1 MREARHGSALA
12 AALAVA
18 LLARP
23 AVGQEPVVDVDP
35 RLPFA
40 TRQIVER
47 SLAGPEAE
55 VETGATVVA
64 REEARPGSIVQLGGS
79 ILLEGRIEGD
89 VLAVDSEVTLKPSA
103 VIGGR
108 LTVMAGRYFGT
119 TMAET
124 GEETVWLPEARVVVE
139 AVADT
144 VRVRY
149 VPEKRPFPV
158 GLGGVFGLVL
168 HEYNGVD
175 GLAFGVEAALRDLEG
190 HPPTELGG
198 GPVFRTERMEDVGWW
213 IGGFREF
220 SRLKGLRLGAGAHSI
235 TDTAQRW
242 HRPDFGNSVAAL
254 LFANDDRAYH
264 ERTGYEAWVERTW
277 VLTPVTVRVGWRDD
291 EFDSLASESPFVLFG
306 GDEDWPVNP
315 EIDPGRGRALGVRA
329 AYDRRLDEEGLG
341 PRPGLYLEGRYDRW
355 GFGGDFE
362 FDHGQLDARAYVPAG
377 ASVVSLRLAAGG
389 RLGGADTLAPQFLYR
404 LGGAGSV
411 IGYDGLSER
420 LTGDRMAL
428 ANLRVHLALPGRRFM
443 DRLYLVGLAD
453 VGDAWVEEEPVRWN
467 AGLGAGLAGHG
478 RRAYLG
484 VFAGYGLESEE
495 WHVYVLARPWF

>member
-1 MREARHGSALA
+1 VREPSRGRALA
-12 AALAVA
+12 GALAVV
-18 LLARP
+18 LLAGS
-23 AVGQEPVVDVDP
+23 AAAQVPVVEID
-35 RLPFA
+35 RRIPFA

-47 SLAGPEAE
+47 SLVVSEAA

-64 REEARPGSIVQLGGS
+64 REEARPGSIIQLGGS
-79 ILLEGRIEGD
+79 ILLEGRVEGD

-108 LTVMAGRYFGT
+108 LTVLAGRFYGT

-124 GEETVWLPEARVVVE
+124 GEETIWLPEERVVVE
-139 AVADT
+139 SGPDT

-149 VPEKRPFPV
+149 VPRERIFPLRLH
-158 GLGGVFGLVL
+158 GIFGLVL

-190 HPPTELGG
+190 QPPTELAG
-198 GPVFRTERMEDVGWW
+198 GPVLRTERMEDVGWW

-220 SRLKGLRLGAGAHSI
+220 ARLKGLRLGAGAHSI

-242 HRPDFGNSVAAL
+242 HRPDFGNSIAAL

-264 ERTGYEAWVERTW
+264 EQKGYEVWAERAWAP
-277 VLTPVTVRVGWRDD
+277 TPVTVRVGWRDD
-291 EFDSLASESPFVLFG
+291 EYDTLASETPFVLFG
-306 GDEDWPVNP
+306 DDEDWPVNP
-315 EIDPGRGRALGVRA
+315 EVDPGRGRALGVRA
-329 AYDRRLDEEGLG
+329 IYDRRLDREGLG
-341 PRPGLYLEGRYDRW
+341 PGLYLEGRYDRW

-362 FDHGQLDARAYVPAG
+362 FDHAQVDARAFVPVG
-377 ASVVSLRLAAGG
+377 TSVVALRMAAGG
-389 RLGGADTLAPQFLYR
+389 RVGGADTLAAQFLYR

-453 VGDAWVEEEPVRWN
+453 VGDAWVEDESVRWN

-478 RRAYLG
+478 RSTYLG

>member
-1 MREARHGSALA
+1 VREASPGPALA
-12 AALAVA
+12 GAVA
-18 LLARP
+18 AVLLAGP
-23 AVGQEPVVDVDP
+23 AVAQVPVVEVDP
-35 RLPFA
+35 RIPFA

-47 SLAGPEAE
+47 SLAGPETA

-64 REEARPGSIVQLGGS
+64 REESRPGSIVQLGGS
-79 ILLEGRIEGD
+79 IRLEGRVDGD

-108 LTVMAGRYFGT
+108 LTVLAGRYYGT
-119 TMAET
+119 TLAET
-124 GEETVWLPEARVVVE
+124 GEETVWLPEERVVVLS
-139 AVADT
+139 APDT

-149 VPEKRPFPV
+149 VPPERAFPV
-158 GLGGVFGLVL
+158 GLRGVFGLVL

-175 GLAFGVEAALRDLEG
+175 GLAFGVEAALRDIEG
-190 HPPTELGG
+190 QPPTELAG
-198 GPVFRTERMEDVGWW
+198 GPIFRTERMEEVGWW

-220 SRLKGLRLGAGAHSI
+220 PRLQGLRLGAGAHSI
-235 TDTAQRW
+235 TDTSQRW

-264 ERTGYEAWVERTW
+264 ERTGYEAWAERSW
-277 VLTPVTVRVGWRDD
+277 VLTPVKLRVAWRDD
-291 EFDSLASESPFVLFG
+291 EFDSLSSETPFVLFG
-306 GDEDWPVNP
+306 DDGDWPVNP
-315 EIDPGRGRALGVRA
+315 GTEPGRGRALGVRTT
-329 AYDRRLDEEGLG
+329 YDRRLDREGLG
-341 PRPGLYLEGRYDRW
+341 PGLYLESRYDRW

-362 FDHGQLDARAYVPAG
+362 FDHGQVDGRAFLPVG
-377 ASVVSLRLAAGG
+377 ASIVSLRVAAGG

-428 ANLRVHLALPGRRFM
+428 ANLRVHVALPGRRFM

-453 VGDAWVEEEPVRWN
+453 IGDAWVEGESVGWN
-467 AGLGAGLAGHG
+467 TGLGMGLAGHG
-478 RRAYLG
+478 RAAYLG

>member
-1 MREARHGSALA
+1 MREARHGPTL
-12 AALAVA
+12 AALAVV
-18 LLARP
+18 LLAGPAAAQVP
-23 AVGQEPVVDVDP
+23 AVEVDP
-35 RLPFA
+35 RIPFA
-40 TRQIVER
+40 TRRIVER
-47 SLAGPEAE
+47 SLAAPGAV
-55 VETGATVVA
+55 VETGATLVA
-64 REEARPGSIVQLGGS
+64 REETRSGSIVQLGGS
-79 ILLEGRIEGD
+79 ILLEGRVEGD

-108 LTVMAGRYFGT
+108 LTVLAGRYFGS

-124 GEETVWLPEARVVVE
+124 GEETVWLPEEPILIVSG
-139 AVADT
+139 ADT

-149 VPEKRPFPV
+149 VPRERPFPV

-190 HPPTELGG
+190 QPPTELAG
-198 GPVFRTERMEDVGWW
+198 GPIFRTERMEEVGWW
-213 IGGFREF
+213 VGGFREF
-220 SRLKGLRLGAGAHSI
+220 PRLGGLRLGAGGHSI

-264 ERTGYEAWVERTW
+264 ERTGYELWAERSW
-277 VLTPVTVRVGWRDD
+277 ALTPVTLRVGWRDE
-291 EFDSLASESPFVLFG
+291 EFDPLPSETPFVLFG
-306 GDEDWPVNP
+306 DDADWPVNP
-315 EIDPGRGRALGVRA
+315 AAEPGRGRALGVRA
-329 AYDRRLDEEGLG
+329 IYDRRLDKAGLG
-341 PRPGLYLEGRYDRW
+341 PGFYLEGRVDRW

-362 FDHGQLDARAYVPAG
+362 FDHGQVDARAYVPVA
-377 ASVVSLRLAAGG
+377 ASVVSLRVAAGG
-389 RLGGADTLAPQFLYR
+389 RLGDADTLAPQFLYR
-404 LGGAGSV
+404 MGGAGSV

-428 ANLRVHLALPGRRFM
+428 ASLRLHLALPGRRFM

-453 VGDAWVEEEPVRWN
+453 VGDAWVEDEPIRWN

-478 RRAYLG
+478 RSAYLG

>member
-1 MREARHGSALA
+1 MREAWHGSALT

-18 LLARP
+18 LLAGP
-23 AVGQEPVVDVDP
+23 AAAQEPVVDVDP
-35 RLPFA
+35 RVPFA

-47 SLAGPEAE
+47 SLAGPQAT

-64 REEARPGSIVQLGGS
+64 KEEARPGSIVQLGGS
-79 ILLEGRIEGD
+79 ILLEGRVEGD

-108 LTVMAGRYFGT
+108 LTVLAGRYFGT
-119 TMAET
+119 TMAGT
-124 GEETVWLPEARVVVE
+124 GEETVWLPEERILVE
-139 AVADT
+139 SAADT

-149 VPEKRPFPV
+149 VPLERPFPI
-158 GLGGVFGLVL
+158 GLKGVFGLVL

-175 GLAFGVEAALRDLEG
+175 GLAFGVEAALKDLEG
-190 HPPTELGG
+190 QPPTELAG

-220 SRLKGLRLGAGAHSI
+220 PRLNGVRLGAGAHSI
-235 TDTAQRW
+235 TDTSQRW

-264 ERTGYEAWVERTW
+264 ERTGYEVWAERSW
-277 VLTPVTVRVGWRDD
+277 VLTPLTLRVGWRDD
-291 EFDSLASESPFVLFG
+291 EFDSLSSEVPFVLFG
-306 GDEDWPVNP
+306 DDEDWPVNP
-315 EIDPGRGRALGVRA
+315 EVDSGRGRALGVRTI
-329 AYDRRLDEEGLG
+329 YDRRLDKEGLG
-341 PRPGLYLEGRYDRW
+341 PGPGLYLEGRYDRW

-362 FDHGQLDARAYVPAG
+362 FDHGQVDARVFVPFG
-377 ASVVSLRLAAGG
+377 TSVVSLRVAAGG

-453 VGDAWVEEEPVRWN
+453 VGDAWVEDESVRWN
-467 AGLGAGLAGHG
+467 AGIGAGLAGHG
-478 RRAYLG
+478 RTVYLG